1 MKTFSIPNSF
11 LLALCLALPSLT
23 ERLAA
28 QGTASPPKFGPK
40 WKVLI
45 GEWKGE
51 SQSSTASGECGF
63 HFDLSDH
70 VIVRTNHAVLPG
82 SSGSVHND
90 LMVISPEP
98 TEDRARASYFD
109 NEGHV
114 IEYAAAW
121 TPDGDTLTFLSKPA
135 AGPQF
140 RLTYKKL
147 DANTFTVVF
156 DMAAPGQPAAF
167 RTYTSGKIIR
177 SSTK

>member
-1 MKTFSIPNSF
+1 MKILSIRNSF
-11 LLALCLALPSLT
+11 LLALCLVLLSLT
-23 ERLAA
+23 ESLAA
-28 QGTASPPKFGPK
+28 QATASPTKFGPK

-51 SQSSTASGECGF
+51 NQSATASGECGF

-70 VIVRTNHAVLPG
+70 VIVRTNRAVLPG

-114 IEYAAAW
+114 IEYAATW
-121 TPDGDTLTFLSKPA
+121 TPDGDTLTFLSKPG

-147 DANTFTVVF
+147 DPTTFAVVF
-156 DMAAPGQPAAF
+156 EMAAPGQPAAF

-177 SSTK
+177 STK